1 LRDALVDRFF
11 SFVGGGVLY
20 GRAAGGLSAG
30 LLPAVSANRPVSLHE
45 PAPILSIALTFV
57 GIVALI
63 AIDTWLDSRV
73 DRSIRRFFDR
83 KDD

>member
-1 LRDALVDRFF
+1 
-11 SFVGGGVLY
+11 
-20 GRAAGGLSAG
+20 
-30 LLPAVSANRPVSLHE
+30 
-45 PAPILSIALTFV
+45 LSIALTFV